1 LNASV
6 IIPTYYRSRDLNRL
20 FENLLKQLTKP
31 VEVLVVDD
39 TPTFEIKNLCK
50 KYRSK
55 FQKAAVRLVY
65 VKNYRERS
73 ISIARNLGAKMAFG
87 DILMFLD
94 SDISPYPD
102 YLKNVIEA
110 FNKYPNALGV
120 GGWFSPLQKSR
131 KGFRYYSNQV
141 LIKLFS
147 LTRDS
152 QNSCRNFEYP
162 IILSRTI
169 YCQYLLG
176 STMSFKRSV
185 FNEFQFDDKLKD
197 YSWGEDF
204 LFSNSITKAYPNT
217 LLISPHARCINYAS
231 NEARLKGKALFDV
244 QIRNAKYIL
253 TKLWGLR
260 GLLLFG
266 RQLIGLRFFRVIIK
280 IRHRQWSS

>member
-1 LNASV
+1 V
-6 IIPTYYRSRDLNRL
+6 VIPTYNRSRDLIRL
-20 FENLLKQLTKP
+20 FESLLKQLAKP

-39 TPTFEIKNLCK
+39 TPTFEIKNLCE

-65 VKNYRERS
+65 VKNHKERS
-73 ISIARNLGAKMAFG
+73 ISIARNLGAKRAFG
-87 DILMFLD
+87 DILIFLD
-94 SDISPYPD
+94 SDISPHPD
-102 YLKNVIEA
+102 YVKNVINA
-110 FNKYPNALGV
+110 FNKNPNILGV
-120 GGWFSPLQKSR
+120 GGWFPPLQKSK
-131 KGFRYYSNQV
+131 KGLRYYSNQV
-141 LIKLFS
+141 LKKLFS

-152 QNSCRNFEYP
+152 QDSCRNFQYP

-176 STMSFKRSV
+176 STMSFRRSV
-185 FNEFQFDDKLKD
+185 FNEFQFDDRLKG

-204 LFSNSITKAYPNT
+204 LFSNLITKAYPNT

-244 QIRNAKYIL
+244 QISNAKYIL

-266 RQLIGLRFFRVIIK
+266 RQFIGLYFFRVIIR